1 MYTLYGILLTK
12 HIPKHH
18 VYAFVSHLYTRGLI
32 PIAIL
37 KHLEE
42 VCRLPIHRMFDY
54 VCGTSTGALV
64 AALLC
69 IKKASIV
76 EVESMYHEMS
86 TKVFKMNNL
95 LGISQ
100 LFLTHA
106 FYDGKLLQRIIR

>member
-1 MYTLYGILLTK
+1 MFSPLF
-12 HIPKHH
+12 P
-18 VYAFVSHLYTRGLI
+18 RGLI
-32 PIAIL
+32 PVAIL

-42 VCRLPIHRMFDY
+42 VCRLPTHQMFDY

-64 AALLC
+64 AGLLC
-69 IKKASIV
+69 IKKASIA
-76 EVESMYHEMS
+76 EVESMYHEMG